1 MQWLGS
7 TVDAAGTTRTAGMK
21 SPSPEDNRR
30 PKSKLI
36 QICAS
41 QNDLFALDADGIV
54 YQYDFKGR
62 MWERLDERRA
72 FNAFPQGERR

>member
-1 MQWLGS
+1 MK
-7 TVDAAGTTRTAGMK
+7 ATA
-21 SPSPEDNRR
+21 PEGNPR

-72 FNAFPQGERR
+72 FNAFPPEEGG